1 MAYQHLKQQK
11 ILRAGITVI
20 ERLVAAARAQAH
32 HESLHCL
39 RPLLT
44 SERTV
49 LLDGLLL
56 PDQDTGKTPLSWLR
70 QHARSNTPA
79 ALLDAL
85 NTLTLFG
92 SLATSGAWC
101 SIMPFATRSSDG
113 PFIS

>member
-56 PDQDTGKTPLSWLR
+56 PDQDTGKTPLQDPVTER
-70 QHARSNTPA
+70 MQRGNTHM
-79 ALLDAL
+79 L
-85 NTLTLFG
+85 
-92 SLATSGAWC
+92 GAVE
-101 SIMPFATRSSDG
+101 IEAV
-113 PFIS
+113 